1 MVLVHSLESTDS
13 CHCRNGCMTN
23 ANTIVE
29 SKACWWLIS
38 QRKRRGRGN
47 CQNTPDYRDQRR
59 SVFLASVSLSGVY
72 INIFQI
78 CQVLPISL
86 PRSSD
91 EQKQQKEYSYICR
104 LRDVFVTNRKE
115 AIAGARWE
123 IKERPIVTN
132 ISMERRASISR
143 SEVNNRC
150 FSHLRRHSLHNR
162 RATLLL
168 SQSSHR
174 SFFGGQVWCF
184 AAFHSLRIRFWK
196 SPLSLFAWVSM
207 TQMKCFLLLRIT
219 DRWRRCGTRRST
231 SIMVGLGV
239 FFDSRERKQ
248 IPQ

>member
-1 MVLVHSLESTDS
+1 MAPSPSKERKTVYDIRRLVYTTWQ
-13 CHCRNGCMTN
+13 RNRIEN
-23 ANTIVE
+23 
-29 SKACWWLIS
+29 SKLNEIDGIS
-38 QRKRRGRGN
+38 SAKRAFHRLCSSNRERRGRGN

-123 IKERPIVTN
+123 IKERPIVTS

-174 SFFGGQVWCF
+174 SFFGGQV
-184 AAFHSLRIRFWK
+184 
-196 SPLSLFAWVSM
+196 
-207 TQMKCFLLLRIT
+207 
-219 DRWRRCGTRRST
+219 
-231 SIMVGLGV
+231 
-239 FFDSRERKQ
+239 
-248 IPQ
+248 